1 MMNRRSVLAY
11 FMTLC
16 IVLFFLV
23 LIGENEYTELTFSE
37 ESGFYDNAFRLRIYA
52 PRGTE
57 IYYTL
62 DGSVPDENALQY
74 MEPILI
80 KDATENDN
88 VHSTRDDM
96 TSGFLKEDILLYG
109 QEPPNYV
116 IPDYLV
122 DKCTVVRA
130 AYRDAEGNFS
140 EVETRNYFVGFQD
153 KEGYAGF
160 NIISIVAEPDD
171 LFGYEDGIYVRGK
184 LYDAYVNEA
193 DRSAIPWV
201 WWGANYHQHGKE
213 WERDCNVQIFNAG
226 KMQLLDK
233 ECGVRIQGGGG
244 RGYLPRS
251 LNLYARRQYDEE
263 GRFYTDLFGTNY
275 MADTVTLFA
284 GGGDVTSKLRDRLAA
299 GLIRGRNFGTMHFEP
314 YIMFLNGEYW
324 GVYWLTEKYD
334 NVFVA
339 YYYDVNKDDV
349 VMIKNGELAEGKEED
364 YALYTKMMEYMEN
377 TDFTVDENYAQAC
390 EILDMQSFI
399 DYFAA
404 EIYYGRYGDWPA
416 SNFALWRTREK
427 GEGEYEDCKWRWLM
441 FDVNSGALK
450 SESVEWDVLRF
461 TMDSSR
467 MFYNLCQN
475 EDFKRQ
481 FVTSFMDIINTSF
494 AEEKVNSMISD
505 HLTIM
510 EDAMYVHLKRFLGAE
525 DTQMFQEAVA
535 DVQFFMDNRAAY
547 VVQHLKNDLGLLG
560 SLALLRVEINDTD
573 AGKIKVN
580 TADITF
586 DQATEWYGAYYTDYQ
601 VTLTA
606 VPEEGYHFVRWENEG
621 VSEEETIVI
630 DMQEKGI
637 SIKAIFEKE

>member
-233 ECGVRIQGGGG
+233 ECGV
-244 RGYLPRS
+244 YL
-251 LNLYARRQYDEE
+251 
-263 GRFYTDLFGTNY
+263 
-275 MADTVTLFA
+275 
-284 GGGDVTSKLRDRLAA
+284 
-299 GLIRGRNFGTMHFEP
+299 HH
-314 YIMFLNGEYW
+314 
-324 GVYWLTEKYD
+324 
-334 NVFVA
+334 
-339 YYYDVNKDDV
+339 
-349 VMIKNGELAEGKEED
+349 
-364 YALYTKMMEYMEN
+364 
-377 TDFTVDENYAQAC
+377 
-390 EILDMQSFI
+390 
-399 DYFAA
+399 
-404 EIYYGRYGDWPA
+404 
-416 SNFALWRTREK
+416 
-427 GEGEYEDCKWRWLM
+427 
-441 FDVNSGALK
+441 
-450 SESVEWDVLRF
+450 
-461 TMDSSR
+461 
-467 MFYNLCQN
+467 
-475 EDFKRQ
+475 
-481 FVTSFMDIINTSF
+481 
-494 AEEKVNSMISD
+494 NSMPQI
-505 HLTIM
+505 HC
-510 EDAMYVHLKRFLGAE
+510 H
-525 DTQMFQEAVA
+525 
-535 DVQFFMDNRAAY
+535 
-547 VVQHLKNDLGLLG
+547 
-560 SLALLRVEINDTD
+560 
-573 AGKIKVN
+573 
-580 TADITF
+580 
-586 DQATEWYGAYYTDYQ
+586 
-601 VTLTA
+601 
-606 VPEEGYHFVRWENEG
+606 
-621 VSEEETIVI
+621 
-630 DMQEKGI
+630 
-637 SIKAIFEKE
+637 IFP